1 MNRLMSV
8 LARRSLNTKLLLAFC
23 GLMLV
28 VLGLGID
35 ALLGQRRLMSEI
47 HQLYDKELLG
57 ISAIKDAQYRYVQVG
72 RIVRS
77 VILSPE
83 PAERERVLKQLE
95 EAESAMKAALKQI
108 RERTHDAE
116 NKKQLA
122 LFEQNYSAYWRN
134 VERVIGLTRQEK
146 LPEARAYVATMDFQS
161 PGIAANENLMQMAR
175 TKEAGARKAVAQ
187 GEKVAAYE
195 EFTTLI
201 WLVGGTLFSLLFG
214 SLIAR
219 SIRRPTEQIRTAVDA
234 IAHGE
239 LQQVVPHTDYPNE
252 TGDLARSIAVLQTE
266 AQRMEDQRWIK
277 THQSAISGEL
287 QSANSFTQLSQ
298 RFLSHL
304 APVIEL
310 GHGVF
315 FVYEEERQRL
325 RLLGSYAYVERKHLD
340 QYFKLG
346 QGLVGQCALERQ
358 AIVISDPP
366 EDYVH
371 IGSSLGH
378 GVPRAI
384 AVLPVLRGERLLAVV
399 ELAMFRP
406 LTGKEQELLDGLL
419 PILAMSMEILER
431 SAKTRVLLEE
441 TQRQA
446 ESMEKQAARLEE
458 QTVEMEAQQ
467 VEIKA
472 TEAWFRGIIESA
484 PDGMLV
490 ADAHGQI
497 VLVNPQVET
506 LFGYGAGELNGK
518 AVEILVPDGFRGSH
532 GGQRGAYMQGG
543 TDIARAMRNRELT
556 GQRKDGSVFPVE
568 VGLSRLPALGGR
580 GICVCA
586 SIRDVTERKLA
597 ESKLADKQ
605 ATIEALINSIPDLI
619 FFKNPE
625 GVYLGCNQAFGA
637 LVGHSVS
644 EITHKTDHQLFP
656 KEIADFF
663 RSKDVE
669 MLAALKSQS
678 NEEWVDYPD
687 GRRVLLDTL
696 KAPFWDGNGKLLG
709 LLGISRDIT
718 ARKQADEALRL
729 ASFQSDQALDLTKA
743 GYWMIDYADAEYY
756 TSSER
761 AAAIFGERPTP
772 DYRYHLTNEWA
783 ARIAAADPAMAEATG
798 VHYAA
803 AVAGTVPRYDCIYP
817 YLRPVDG
824 KTVWIRAIGNVVR
837 DDKGNPLKMYGVAQD
852 ITELKLAEDAM
863 LRAKEIAEEAT
874 KTKSDFLANMSHEIR
889 TPMNAIIG
897 MSHLALQTNLDK
909 KQRNY
914 IEKVHRSGENLL
926 GIINDILDFSKIEA
940 GKMSMEHI
948 DFRLEDVM
956 EHLANL
962 TGMKTED
969 KGLELLFQSAP
980 DVPTALVGD
989 PLRLGQVLI
998 NLGNNAV
1005 KFTEKGEIVVGIE
1018 KIADHDQQVELHF
1031 WVRDTGIGMTPE
1043 QCGKM
1048 FQSFSQADAS
1058 TTRKYGGTGLGLAIS
1073 KNLVELMQGRIWVE
1087 SEAGKGSSFHFHAK
1101 FGLQKDPMPRRMFRA
1116 DELLGLRVLV
1126 VDDNASAREILSTM
1140 ARSFGLEVDV
1150 ARDGSEALR
1159 LIAAAGTKQLPY
1171 DLVLMDWQMPGMNGI
1186 ETVHQLQ
1193 DQHLNH
1199 TPAVIMVT
1207 AYGREEALGDAE
1219 QQGVVLRSVLTKPVT
1234 PSTLLEAIGEVL
1246 GKGLMT
1252 ETRTSEKANTYD
1264 EAMAALK
1271 GARVLLVEDNEMNQ
1285 ELAME
1290 LLSQAGMDVVVANNG
1305 QEALDILAKDQRF
1318 DGVLMDCQMPVMD
1331 GYTATRAIRKTEGI
1345 KDIPIVAMTANAM
1358 AGDKEKVI
1366 EAGMLD
1372 HIAKPLN
1379 VGEMFTTIAKWIKP
1393 GGTAKIAV
1401 SPAPTSGTNAPPP
1414 PQPSP

>member
-490 ADAHGQI
+490 ADDHGRI
-497 VLVNPQVET
+497 VLVNPQVES
-506 LFGYGAGELNGK
+506 LFGYAPGELIGK
-518 AVEILVPDGFRGSH
+518 AIEILVPDGIRSKH
-532 GGQRGAYMQGG
+532 GGQRESYMHGG
-543 TDIARAMRNRELT
+543 SEVDRAMRDRELT

-586 SIRDVTERKLA
+586 SIRDVTDRSWPRTSWWESEER
-597 ESKLADKQ
+597 
-605 ATIEALINSIPDLI
+605 
-619 FFKNPE
+619 
-625 GVYLGCNQAFGA
+625 LGAAMKGPT
-637 LVGHSVS
+637 SVS
-644 EITHKTDHQLFP
+644 
-656 KEIADFF
+656 
-663 RSKDVE
+663 
-669 MLAALKSQS
+669 
-678 NEEWVDYPD
+678 
-687 GRRVLLDTL
+687 
-696 KAPFWDGNGKLLG
+696 
-709 LLGISRDIT
+709 
-718 ARKQADEALRL
+718 
-729 ASFQSDQALDLTKA
+729 
-743 GYWMIDYADAEYY
+743 
-756 TSSER
+756 
-761 AAAIFGERPTP
+761 
-772 DYRYHLTNEWA
+772 
-783 ARIAAADPAMAEATG
+783 
-798 VHYAA
+798 
-803 AVAGTVPRYDCIYP
+803 
-817 YLRPVDG
+817 
-824 KTVWIRAIGNVVR
+824 
-837 DDKGNPLKMYGVAQD
+837 
-852 ITELKLAEDAM
+852 
-863 LRAKEIAEEAT
+863 
-874 KTKSDFLANMSHEIR
+874 
-889 TPMNAIIG
+889 
-897 MSHLALQTNLDK
+897 
-909 KQRNY
+909 
-914 IEKVHRSGENLL
+914 
-926 GIINDILDFSKIEA
+926 
-940 GKMSMEHI
+940 
-948 DFRLEDVM
+948 
-956 EHLANL
+956 
-962 TGMKTED
+962 
-969 KGLELLFQSAP
+969 
-980 DVPTALVGD
+980 
-989 PLRLGQVLI
+989 
-998 NLGNNAV
+998 
-1005 KFTEKGEIVVGIE
+1005 
-1018 KIADHDQQVELHF
+1018 
-1031 WVRDTGIGMTPE
+1031 
-1043 QCGKM
+1043 
-1048 FQSFSQADAS
+1048 
-1058 TTRKYGGTGLGLAIS
+1058 GTGRPI
-1073 KNLVELMQGRIWVE
+1073 
-1087 SEAGKGSSFHFHAK
+1087 
-1101 FGLQKDPMPRRMFRA
+1101 P
-1116 DELLGLRVLV
+1116 
-1126 VDDNASAREILSTM
+1126 
-1140 ARSFGLEVDV
+1140 
-1150 ARDGSEALR
+1150 
-1159 LIAAAGTKQLPY
+1159 
-1171 DLVLMDWQMPGMNGI
+1171 
-1186 ETVHQLQ
+1186 
-1193 DQHLNH
+1193 
-1199 TPAVIMVT
+1199 
-1207 AYGREEALGDAE
+1207 
-1219 QQGVVLRSVLTKPVT
+1219 
-1234 PSTLLEAIGEVL
+1234 
-1246 GKGLMT
+1246 
-1252 ETRTSEKANTYD
+1252 TY
-1264 EAMAALK
+1264 
-1271 GARVLLVEDNEMNQ
+1271 
-1285 ELAME
+1285 
-1290 LLSQAGMDVVVANNG
+1290 
-1305 QEALDILAKDQRF
+1305 
-1318 DGVLMDCQMPVMD
+1318 
-1331 GYTATRAIRKTEGI
+1331 
-1345 KDIPIVAMTANAM
+1345 
-1358 AGDKEKVI
+1358 
-1366 EAGMLD
+1366 
-1372 HIAKPLN
+1372 
-1379 VGEMFTTIAKWIKP
+1379 
-1393 GGTAKIAV
+1393 
-1401 SPAPTSGTNAPPP
+1401 
-1414 PQPSP
+1414 